1 MATTRGLACGA
12 LSPRPTRRLAGL
24 LLAGTV
30 LAAVPALAQQATTS
44 SRSSAFQTPLT
55 ATTTTTTTSQ
65 TDPLAAT
72 RGSAIETET
81 EPDATATASTG
92 TVPALSDEN
101 AAALASED
109 GAFGQAERRAER
121 LNLREG
127 NVDSARSNFGN
138 PYEPTG
144 VRVGT
149 FILRPSLS
157 QNLGY
162 ERTKT
167 GAVSSSRTFS
177 QTGIR
182 GSLTSDWS
190 RHQLTVDGE
199 GIYQRNISGTGETEP
214 RLRLDAD
221 LRLDLS
227 DDTVANITA
236 GYDFER
242 ERSSDPNAV
251 NGASVQSGVNTYTA
265 GVRVMRDFGLIR
277 GTIGTEIERRTYGSA
292 TLSDGSK
299 LVLSDRNYTQ
309 GTVTGRIG
317 YELSPALIPYLE
329 ASVGRSI
336 YDDKYDALG
345 YERSALTLGGRA
357 GVELDLGEKLRG
369 DLGLGYRRATF
380 DDSRLAALEGLTID
394 GSVLWSPQRGTDLR
408 LGLATNLT
416 PSTAAGASGYLSYAA
431 TAALTHELRD
441 NLVARLSSA
450 YTLRDFQTAGST
462 NQSIYLAGAGLT
474 WNINRFLA
482 MTGDVSYELT
492 RQSGASDTG
501 VTRAGIGLVLR
512 R

>member
-1 MATTRGLACGA
+1 MECG
-12 LSPRPTRRLAGL
+12 RPSLRLTRRLAGL

-30 LAAVPALAQQATTS
+30 LAALPAHAQQTTSTTSMTFPTPLAGTGSGTTTDGEAPGAADGTSTTTGADATTDMD
-44 SRSSAFQTPLT
+44 
-55 ATTTTTTTSQ
+55 ATTTASTTT
-65 TDPLAAT
+65 
-72 RGSAIETET
+72 R
-81 EPDATATASTG
+81 
-92 TVPALSDEN
+92 PALSDES
-101 AAALASED
+101 AAALADEGD
-109 GAFGQAERRAER
+109 AFGATERRAER
-121 LNLREG
+121 LNQREG
-127 NVDSARSNFGN
+127 NIDGSRSNFGD

-144 VRVGT
+144 IRVGT
-149 FILRPSLS
+149 FILRPSIT

-162 ERTKT
+162 EKRKSGSTST
-167 GAVSSSRTFS
+167 NRTFS
-177 QTGIR
+177 ETGFR

-190 RHQLTVDGE
+190 RHQLTVNAE

-214 RLRLDAD
+214 RLRLNSD

-242 ERSSDPNAV
+242 ESSSDPNAID
-251 NGASVQSGVNTYTA
+251 GASAQSGVNTYTGGA
-265 GVRVMRDFGLIR
+265 RVTRDFGLIR
-277 GTIGTEIERRTYGSA
+277 GTIGAEIERRTYGSA

-299 LVLSDRNYTQ
+299 LILSDRNYTE

-336 YDDKYDALG
+336 YDDKYDSLG
-345 YERSALTLGGRA
+345 YERSHSTLGGRA
-357 GVELDLGEKLRG
+357 GVEVDLGEKLRG

-380 DDSRLAALEGLTID
+380 DDSRLAALKALTID
-394 GSVLWSPQRGTDLR
+394 GSVLWSPHRGTDLR
-408 LGLATNLT
+408 LGLATTLE
-416 PSTAAGASGYLSYAA
+416 PSTAAGASGYVSYAA
-431 TAALTHELRD
+431 TADLTHELRD

-450 YTLRDFQTAGST
+450 YTLRDFQTAGT
-462 NQSIYLAGAGLT
+462 TDQSIYLVGAGLT
-474 WNINRFLA
+474 WDINRWLA

-492 RQSGASDTG
+492 RQSGTSDTG